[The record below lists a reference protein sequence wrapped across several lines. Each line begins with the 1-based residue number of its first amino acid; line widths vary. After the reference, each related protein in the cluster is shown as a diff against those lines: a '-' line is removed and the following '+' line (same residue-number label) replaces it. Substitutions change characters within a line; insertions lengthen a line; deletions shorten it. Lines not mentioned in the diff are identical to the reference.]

1 MILYRDRC
9 LESPRSITSDSRP
22 PIDLRLPACKIF
34 LREGCNICC
43 ASVPSGC
50 YMRASSST
58 YAARIR
64 RFRLPRLCIAVIGT
78 EASSIVERAESLV
91 RDNPFLEFRLDYL
104 SQPAAGLPKLK
115 TFLEMHPEATV
126 IATCRRTVNG
136 GKFRGSVAAQLN
148 ILLKAADSGFQ
159 LVDLELQSVKALK
172 PEQLQELSNRV
183 GLIISHHN
191 FRNTK
196 KLEDPFAEMSQYQ
209 ADFYKVVSTATNL
222 YDNVV
227 MMKFLETNSGKHE
240 MIGLCMGE
248 QGIISRVL
256 GVRAGSI
263 FTFGAATRGE
273 ETAPGQATASDL
285 RDIYRIETVDAATQV
300 YGVAG
305 DPVEHSLSPV
315 MMNAAFRREAV
326 NAVYLAL
333 HAKSLKDLL
342 ACVQDIPMR
351 GLSITMPYKQEIVDE
366 LENSD
371 TLTRQ
376 IGACNTV
383 VRSLEG
389 KLYGFNTDVAGV
401 LVPLEQRLHLASAR
415 ILLVGAGG
423 VARAAAFGLKAKGSE
438 VFITNRTPEKGQ
450 TLARQAKV
458 KYLKRAEVA
467 KQSFDVIVNATPVGM
482 GSNKQSP
489 LEEKELNT
497 MYLFDLV
504 YVPAE
509 TKLTKMARAKGLQVI
524 SGLEMF
530 VQQGA
535 RQFEIWTGKPAPI
548 AEMAFVVT
556 KALERLEPLPAEE
569 EAPPPKPRAAEK
581 PAPNAPTKVAAKAT
595 GKKAASPPAVQPA
608 KKAARKASKKLVKR

>member
-1 MILYRDRC
+1 M
-9 LESPRSITSDSRP
+9 STT
-22 PIDLRLPACKIF
+22 AK
-34 LREGCNICC
+34 
-43 ASVPSGC
+43 
-50 YMRASSST
+50 T

-64 RFRLPRLCIAVIGT
+64 RFRLPRLCVAVIGSD
-78 EASSIVERAESLV
+78 AASIVERAESLV

-104 SQPAAGLPKLK
+104 SQPLAGLPKLK
-115 TFLEMHPEATV
+115 NFLEMHPEATV
-126 IATCRRTVNG
+126 IATCRRAVNG
-136 GKFRGSVAAQLN
+136 GKFRGSVAAQLAV
-148 ILLKAADSGFQ
+148 LLKAADAGFQ

-172 PEQLQELSNRV
+172 PQELQELSDRV
-183 GLIISHHN
+183 GLIISYHN

-196 KLEDPFAEMSQYQ
+196 KLEEPFEAMTEYQ
-209 ADFYKVVSTATNL
+209 ADFYKVVSTAINL

-227 MMKFLETNSGKHE
+227 MMKFVEANSGKRE

-256 GVRAGSI
+256 GVRAGSV

-273 ETAPGQATASDL
+273 ETAPGQATANEL
-285 RDIYRIETVDAATQV
+285 RDTYRIEGVDAATQV

-315 MMNAAFRREAV
+315 MMNAAFRRETV

-342 ACVQDIPMR
+342 ACVRDIPIR
-351 GLSITMPYKQEIVDE
+351 GLSITMPYKQEIIEE

-371 TLTRQ
+371 PLTRLV
-376 IGACNTV
+376 GACNTV
-383 VRSLEG
+383 VRGVDG

-401 LVPLEQRLHLASAR
+401 VVPLEQRMSLAGAR

-423 VARAAAFGLKAKGSE
+423 VARAAAFGLKSKGAE
-438 VFITNRTPEKGQ
+438 VFITNRTPEKAQ

-458 KYLKRAEVA
+458 KFIKRSDVA
-467 KQSFDVIVNATPVGM
+467 KQSFDVIINATPVGM
-482 GSNKQSP
+482 GNGKQSP

-497 MYLFDLV
+497 KYVFDLV

-509 TKLTKMARAKGLQVI
+509 TRLIKMARAKGLQVVP
-524 SGLEMF
+524 GLEMF

-548 AEMAFVVT
+548 AEMGYVVT
-556 KALERLEPLPAEE
+556 KALER
-569 EAPPPKPRAAEK
+569 RAAEEAAGEKRPASRSAAPASRSRNGAK
-581 PAPNAPTKVAAKAT
+581 PARKPARKVAAR
-595 GKKAASPPAVQPA
+595 A
-608 KKAARKASKKLVKR
+608 KSHR

>member
-1 MILYRDRC
+1 
-9 LESPRSITSDSRP
+9 
-22 PIDLRLPACKIF
+22 
-34 LREGCNICC
+34 
-43 ASVPSGC
+43 
-50 YMRASSST
+50 MRASAST
-58 YAARIR
+58 YATRIR
-64 RFRLPRLCIAVIGT
+64 RFRLPRLCVAVIGSD
-78 EASSIVERAESLV
+78 ASSIIERADSLV

-104 SQPAAGLPKLK
+104 SQPLAGLPKLK
-115 TFLEMHPEATV
+115 SFLEMHPEATV
-126 IATCRRTVNG
+126 IATCRRAVNG
-136 GKFRGSVAAQLN
+136 GKFRGTVATQLGV
-148 ILLKAADSGFQ
+148 LLKAADSGFQ
-159 LVDLELQSVKALK
+159 LVDIELQSAENLK
-172 PEQLQELSNRV
+172 PHELQELSNRA
-183 GLIISHHN
+183 GLIISYHN

-196 KLEDPFAEMSQYQ
+196 KLEEPFEEMSKYP
-209 ADFYKVVSTATNL
+209 ADFYKIVSTATNL

-227 MMKFLETNSGKHE
+227 MMKFLEANSGKRE
-240 MIGLCMGE
+240 MVGLCMGE

-256 GVRAGSI
+256 GVRAGSV
-263 FTFGAATRGE
+263 FTFGAASRGE
-273 ETAPGQATASDL
+273 ETAPGQATASEL
-285 RDIYRIETVDAATQV
+285 RDIYRIESVDAATQV

-326 NAVYLAL
+326 NAVDLAL

-342 ACVQDIPMR
+342 ACVQHIPIR
-351 GLSITMPYKQEIVDE
+351 GLSITMPYKQEIVEE

-371 TLTRQ
+371 PLTRQ

-401 LVPLEQRLHLASAR
+401 LVPLEQRLHLDGSR

-423 VARAAAFGLKAKGSE
+423 VARAAAFGLKAKGAE
-438 VFITNRTPEKGQ
+438 VFVTNRTPEKGQ
-450 TLARQAKV
+450 TLARQVKV

-467 KQSFDVIVNATPVGM
+467 KQSFDVIINATPVGM

-497 MYLFDLV
+497 KYVFDLV

-509 TKLTKMARAKGLQVI
+509 TKLIKMARAKGLQVI
-524 SGLEMF
+524 PGLEMF

-548 AEMAFVVT
+548 AEMAYVVT
-556 KALERLEPLPAEE
+556 KALER
-569 EAPPPKPRAAEK
+569 RAAEEAAEERK
-581 PAPNAPTKVAAKAT
+581 PSVRKTVRKTTKP
-595 GKKAASPPAVQPA
+595 G
-608 KKAARKASKKLVKR
+608 RKSRR